1 MSDIQTR
8 YEIKNKGS
16 RPWKAYL
23 PSIVLYALPYD
34 FRTMLKVRSHTRRG
48 GVLADHTNLNLVVL
62 Y

>member
-34 FRTMLKVRSHTRRG
+34 FRTMLKVTS
-48 GVLADHTNLNLVVL
+48 LEL
-62 Y
+62 